1 MRHGDLHWHKTP
13 GSVSAKNTT
22 LVLSKPGAGSKPD
35 QSFPN
40 RPLESGIID
49 LNTQLLYQ
57 LGSNSS
63 NLSKTKCPK

>member
-1 MRHGDLHWHKTP
+1 MRHGDLHWHKTR
-13 GSVSAKNTT
+13 GSVGAKNTT

-49 LNTQLLYQ
+49 LITQLLYQ